1 MVAMISGG
9 GIGRNG
15 GITFKFTVESWFEG
29 KVTEAEAHSRHG
41 HKVTKVHF
49 KHRFFVTLCHL

>member
-9 GIGRNG
+9 EIGRNG

-29 KVTEAEAHSRHG
+29 KVTEAEAIGRVD

-49 KHRFFVTLCHL
+49 KHGFFVTLCHL